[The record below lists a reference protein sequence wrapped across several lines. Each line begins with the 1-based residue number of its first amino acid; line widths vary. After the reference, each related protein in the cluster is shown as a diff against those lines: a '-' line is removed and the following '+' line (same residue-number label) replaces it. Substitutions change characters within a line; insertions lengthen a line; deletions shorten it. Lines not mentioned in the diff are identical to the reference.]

1 MLQRR
6 MGMMWTSSGCDV
18 SVSPCANLRTARTC
32 RLNLV
37 SDGIKRLSISDPW
50 LSHDRR
56 RVRVVCRAFSPA
68 AHHPSQPD
76 RRVEDRIDPDD
87 TSELVPADRREPGG
101 RDASAVRAVR
111 RAAKLA
117 WRDLRL
123 EVGGDR

>member
-18 SVSPCANLRTARTC
+18 SVNPCANLRTARTC

-56 RVRVVCRAFSPA
+56 RVGVVRGALPPLPNQAS
-68 AHHPSQPD
+68 HSN
-76 RRVEDRIDPDD
+76 RRIENRIDWNHPAQFV
-87 TSELVPADRREPGG
+87 TADRTET
-101 RDASAVRAVR
+101 S
-111 RAAKLA
+111 
-117 WRDLRL
+117 
-123 EVGGDR
+123 